1 MSEFEAA
8 KAGDKLLVIDFT
20 ATWCPPCR
28 MIAPH
33 FEKMAEEH
41 PEALFHKVDVDDASD
56 IAGACGISCMP
67 TFQFF
72 KGGKMVAKIEGAN
85 LPAIKAKVAE
95 LK

>member
-1 MSEFEAA
+1 
-8 KAGDKLLVIDFT
+8 
-20 ATWCPPCR
+20 

-33 FEKMAEEH
+33 FDQLATENPDVVFK
-41 PEALFHKVDVDDASD
+41 KVDVDDAAD
-56 IAGACGISCMP
+56 IAGECGISCMP

-72 KGGKMVAKIEGAN
+72 KDGKMIAKIEGAN